1 MLYLILVIRCK
12 HKVNRIGVNLIL
24 KSCFLNSLYIKT
36 SIIKIKLL
44 WLNQLWWVSHS
55 HNYMITNGTSFTII
69 LYMDNFSYLFFLVCY
84 QENFFELVENEIW
97 SDGCLFDSCLEV
109 LYKQCP
115 LFFFFILN
123 SNNLSYS
130 HCPLMPTL

>member
-69 LYMDNFSYLFFLVCY
+69 LSMDNFSYLFFFGLLLR
-84 QENFFELVENEIW
+84 EFFCVSRKWNLIRWLLIW
-97 SDGCLFDSCLEV
+97 QLFGSFIHAV
-109 LYKQCP
+109 P
-115 LFFFFILN
+115 IVFFILN
-123 SNNLSYS
+123 SNNLSYN